1 MKIVIEKPKPEDAE
15 ELTKVAIVSKK
26 HWGYPDRWFDL
37 WKDELLI
44 TPESIR
50 SREFYV
56 CRNRKEV
63 VFIYSVQHISGKKYE
78 LEDCWV
84 APQYIG
90 KGYGRVLFEHL
101 ESTLESLDC
110 RKLVIESDPNAE
122 GFYLRMGAI
131 RVGEKASKIKG
142 RVLPILEYEIK
153 PSNAQLTDVDS
164 AALHPHQ

>member
-1 MKIVIEKPKPEDAE
+1 MEIVIEKPKPEDAE
-15 ELTKVAIVSKK
+15 ELTKVVIASKK
-26 HWGYPDRWFDL
+26 HWGYPDRWLDL
-37 WKDELLI
+37 WRTELQV

-50 SREFYV
+50 SREFHV
-56 CRNRKEV
+56 GRNRKEV
-63 VFIYSVQHISGKKYE
+63 VFIYSVRQTSEKKYE

-101 ESTLESLDC
+101 ESTLKSLGC
-110 RKLVIESDPNAE
+110 RKLVILSDPNAE

-131 RVGEKASKIKG
+131 RVGEEASKIKG

-153 PSNAQLTDVDS
+153 PNNAWHTGS
-164 AALHPHQ
+164 